1 MARTRKSAVASEP
14 QVAYSVTPSKLTEE
28 DNAIIADA
36 LQRIDKVFSTGDVLT
51 DPARAGEYIKLRVG
65 ALPRE
70 HFLVL
75 FLDTRHRLL
84 SAETLFMGTLD
95 GAEVHPREVVR
106 RALELNAAA
115 VILGHNHPSGSTEPS
130 AADRT
135 VTTRLKQSLTLVEI
149 RLLDHFVV
157 GRGAPVSMAAK
168 GLI

>member
-1 MARTRKSAVASEP
+1 MARTRKSAVASET
-14 QVAYSVTPSKLTEE
+14 QAAYSVTPSKLTEE

-65 ALPRE
+65 ALSRE
-70 HFLVL
+70 HFFVL

-84 SAETLFMGTLD
+84 AAETLFMGTID
-95 GAEVHPREVVR
+95 GAEVHPREVAR

-115 VILGHNHPSGSTEPS
+115 IILGHNHPSGSAEPS
-130 AADRT
+130 AADRA
-135 VTTRLKQSLTLVEI
+135 VTTRLKQALALVDI
-149 RLLDHFVV
+149 RILDHFVV
-157 GRGAPVSMAAK
+157 GQGSPVSMASR